1 MFFVSPQDGG
11 RFPMKPQARALVT
24 LIAALIVVALLSAC
38 TARERPGWTP
48 APSASPSAS
57 ADASA
62 GASGGP
68 ASPIA
73 SGQPGGGT
81 GGGVNV
87 IPALTPKA
95 QLQAVPAGEV
105 NTSYAPNVP
114 AAATRDYQAIVDVH
128 FDVVEGVQAID
139 PNGTQYTT
147 WGYRVHGDNQVTT
160 GTPGP
165 MIRARVGD
173 ILRFTLTNNGA
184 MPHNVD
190 FHAVTGQ
197 GGGAADTTVAPGETA
212 TIEARLLYPG
222 IFMYHCAAGDV
233 PQHISQGMYGG
244 ILVDPQTPLPPVEHE
259 LYMVQSEYYT
269 TKDAS
274 GALITDR
281 AAVTNEMPTYV
292 VFNGAVGSLTG
303 ANAPTMQVGQRMR
316 IYFVNAGLNLD
327 SNFHPIGS
335 HWDRVWQEG
344 ALLNDPLRGSQ
355 TTLVPAGGGT
365 VVEIAAQVPH
375 TIVLVD
381 HALARAFDKGA
392 IGQIIVTGDPNPEI
406 YEGFPVT
413 ASSPAPGAYSPP
425 PGSSSAP
432 ESPMPSMSM
441 PSPGEPSASASAP
454 AGSGSAFTVSI
465 EPGAFTYQ
473 PDNAP
478 DEYADTENPP
488 DYSPNV
494 LMVPLG
500 ATVTW
505 TNNDPGMVHTVTA
518 ANGSFDSGMLAAGET
533 FSYTFDQPGDFDYTC
548 TPHPWMKARISVM
561 MH

>member
-1 MFFVSPQDGG
+1 
-11 RFPMKPQARALVT
+11 MKPQVRAFVT
-24 LIAALIVVALLSAC
+24 LIAALVIVALLSAC
-38 TARERPGWTP
+38 TARQRPGWTS
-48 APSASPSAS
+48 APSASPGANASAS
-57 ADASA
+57 ASGAPEPSA
-62 GASGGP
+62 AP
-68 ASPIA
+68 ASLNP
-73 SGQPGGGT
+73 SGQPGGDSGDS
-81 GGGVNV
+81 V

-105 NTSYAPNVP
+105 NTSYAPDVP
-114 AAATRDYQAIVDVH
+114 PAATRDYQAIVDVH

-147 WGYRVHGDNQVTT
+147 WGYRVHGDNAVTT

-173 ILRFTLTNNGA
+173 ILRFTLTNDGL

-244 ILVDPQTPLPPVEHE
+244 ILVDPATPLPPVEHE

-269 TKDAS
+269 TNDAS
-274 GALITDR
+274 GNLITDR

-292 VFNGAVGSLTG
+292 VFNGAVGALTG
-303 ANAPTMQVGQRMR
+303 ANAPTMEVGQRMR

-327 SNFHPIGS
+327 SNFHAIGS
-335 HWDRVWQEG
+335 HWDKVWQEG
-344 ALLNDPLRGSQ
+344 ALLNAPLRGSQ

-392 IGQIIVTGDPNPEI
+392 IGQIVVTGDPDPEI
-406 YEGFPVT
+406 YQGFPVATT
-413 ASSPAPGAYSPP
+413 APVPTPSMDMSPP
-425 PGSSSAP
+425 PSMPAPSSAAPTSSAP
-432 ESPMPSMSM
+432 S
-441 PSPGEPSASASAP
+441 
-454 AGSGSAFTVSI
+454 SGDAYTVSI
-465 EPGAFTYQ
+465 DPGAFNYQ

-478 DEYADTENPP
+478 DEFADTENPP

-505 TNNDPGMVHTVTA
+505 TNNDPGMMHTVTA
-518 ANGSFDSGMLAAGET
+518 LDGSFDSGMMADGAT
-533 FSYTFDQPGDFDYTC
+533 FSFTFDKPGDFDYQC
-548 TPHPWMKARISVM
+548 TPHPWMKGRISVM